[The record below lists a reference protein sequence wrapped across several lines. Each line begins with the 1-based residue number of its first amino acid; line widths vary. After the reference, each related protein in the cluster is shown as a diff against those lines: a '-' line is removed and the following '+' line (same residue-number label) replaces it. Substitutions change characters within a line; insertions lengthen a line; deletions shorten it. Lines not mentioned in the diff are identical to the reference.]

1 MKRHVLTVVL
11 LFLLTCLCACQGI
24 DDSSSTYIYDVEY
37 NGTVY
42 TVDYQTMT
50 IAAGGE
56 RYHFQVSGGSARS
69 RFEVTYPDG
78 STYWWE
84 EDGMGGAGGWSDD
97 YDPARYVP
105 GDTLWKVL
113 EQSAPSRRNT
123 GGNPL
128 LGLLL
133 LAVGIFHAAAPRAA
147 WFLARGWYY
156 KDAQPSDLALSLNR
170 VFGVIFGLAGVGCLF
185 FG

>member
-1 MKRHVLTVVL
+1 M
-11 LFLLTCLCACQGI
+11 
-24 DDSSSTYIYDVEY
+24 
-37 NGTVY
+37 
-42 TVDYQTMT
+42 
-50 IAAGGE
+50 
-56 RYHFQVSGGSARS
+56 
-69 RFEVTYPDG
+69 
-78 STYWWE
+78 
-84 EDGMGGAGGWSDD
+84 
-97 YDPARYVP
+97 
-105 GDTLWKVL
+105 L

-156 KDAQPSDLALSLNR
+156 KDAQPSDLALGLNR
-170 VFGVIFGLAGVGCLF
+170 VFGVMFGLAGVGCLF

>member
-11 LFLLTCLCACQGI
+11 LFLLTCLCACQGAG
-24 DDSSSTYIYDVEY
+24 SSRSIREVEH
-37 NGTVY
+37 GGMVY
-42 TVDYQTMT
+42 TVDTQNMT
-50 IAAGGE
+50 IAAEGE
-56 RYHFQVSGGSARS
+56 VYRFQVSGGSAGS

-105 GDTLWKVL
+105 GDVLWRVL

-156 KDAQPSDLALSLNR
+156 KDAQPSDLALGLNR
-170 VFGVIFGLAGVGCLF
+170 VFGVMFGLAGVWCLF